1 MAKSIFDK
9 SFIDRLTIRSTDQIF
24 NQWKV
29 NYRQDDYLLDND
41 SVETYLI
48 NISNTLPTSL
58 STTSPFVYAY
68 LHNQVMREY
77 IFSTYKALAILKS
90 IIRDIKNGQ
99 QTYSEI
105 SSYLVNMLLA
115 KSISLILGVW
125 YSHSPIRQS
134 SNNKDEFF
142 IIDLFHKRGNTY
154 ESRIFN
160 IQNTR
165 LNHSQFWKMFVV
177 ILKNT
182 TGMHISN
189 NLSIFINNIDYND
202 FSLIRNFIQY

>member
-68 LHNQVMREY
+68 
-77 IFSTYKALAILKS
+77 
-90 IIRDIKNGQ
+90 
-99 QTYSEI
+99 
-105 SSYLVNMLLA
+105 
-115 KSISLILGVW
+115 
-125 YSHSPIRQS
+125 
-134 SNNKDEFF
+134 
-142 IIDLFHKRGNTY
+142 
-154 ESRIFN
+154 
-160 IQNTR
+160 
-165 LNHSQFWKMFVV
+165 
-177 ILKNT
+177 
-182 TGMHISN
+182 
-189 NLSIFINNIDYND
+189 
-202 FSLIRNFIQY
+202 

>member
-68 LHNQVMREY
+68 LHNQVM
-77 IFSTYKALAILKS
+77 
-90 IIRDIKNGQ
+90 
-99 QTYSEI
+99 
-105 SSYLVNMLLA
+105 
-115 KSISLILGVW
+115 
-125 YSHSPIRQS
+125 
-134 SNNKDEFF
+134 
-142 IIDLFHKRGNTY
+142 
-154 ESRIFN
+154 
-160 IQNTR
+160 
-165 LNHSQFWKMFVV
+165 
-177 ILKNT
+177 
-182 TGMHISN
+182 
-189 NLSIFINNIDYND
+189 
-202 FSLIRNFIQY
+202 